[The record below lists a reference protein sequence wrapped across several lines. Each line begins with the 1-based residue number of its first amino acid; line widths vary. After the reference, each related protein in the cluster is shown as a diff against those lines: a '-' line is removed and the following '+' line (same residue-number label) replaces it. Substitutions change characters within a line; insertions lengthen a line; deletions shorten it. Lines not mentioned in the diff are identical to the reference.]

1 MSGSSGDTSCPN
13 CYEDANIMVD
23 SKPFPMEYIECI
35 ECGFYSTVEPGQMSR
50 EDINEEREGRDL
62 EPLADD
68 HVIEPIG
75 ERLKM
80 GRRYWEYAAQ
90 HLAYQDVL
98 NLRKDKGLEPWTD
111 IQAREFL
118 SAVEEEIKET
128 VSVAYKEA
136 LDMMIDR
143 EEEN

>member
-1 MSGSSGDTSCPN
+1 MSGSSDETTCPN
-13 CYEDANIMVD
+13 CLDDEMHRSEEDGWYRYV
-23 SKPFPMEYIECI
+23 ECI
-35 ECGFYSTVEPGQMSR
+35 ECGFYSTVETGQMSR
-50 EDINEEREGRDL
+50 EDIDEARESRDL

-75 ERLKM
+75 EGLKM
-80 GRRYWEYAAQ
+80 GRRYWEYAVYY
-90 HLAYQDVL
+90 LSTEDV
-98 NLRKDKGLEPWTD
+98 RAIREKKGLEPWTD

-118 SAVEEEIKET
+118 SKVETQIEEVMAVP
-128 VSVAYKEA
+128 YQEA

>member
-1 MSGSSGDTSCPN
+1 
-13 CYEDANIMVD
+13 MVD

-35 ECGFYSTVEPGQMSR
+35 ECGFYSTVETGQMNR
-50 EDINEEREGRDL
+50 EDINEARESRDL

-75 ERLKM
+75 EGLKM
-80 GRRYWEYAAQ
+80 GRRYWEYAAH
-90 HLAYQDVL
+90 HLTYQDVL
-98 NLRKDKGLEPWTD
+98 ELREKKGLEPWTD

-118 SAVEEEIKET
+118 SEVGEQIKET
-128 VSVAYKEA
+128 VSVAYEEA

>member
-1 MSGSSGDTSCPN
+1 MSDSSDETTCPN
-13 CYEDANIMVD
+13 CLDDEMHRSEEDGWYRYV
-23 SKPFPMEYIECI
+23 ECI
-35 ECGFYSTVEPGQMSR
+35 ECGFYSAVETGQMSR
-50 EDINEEREGRDL
+50 EDIDEARENRDL

-75 ERLKM
+75 EGLKM
-80 GRRYWEYAAQ
+80 GRRYWEYAAH
-90 HLAYQDVL
+90 HLTYQDVL
-98 NLRKDKGLEPWTD
+98 ELREKKGLEPWTG

-118 SAVEEEIKET
+118 SEVGEQIKET
-128 VSVAYKEA
+128 VSVAYQEA

>member
-1 MSGSSGDTSCPN
+1 MSSSSDETTCPN
-13 CYEDANIMVD
+13 CYDDEMHRSEEDGWYRYV
-23 SKPFPMEYIECI
+23 ECI
-35 ECGFYSTVEPGQMSR
+35 ECGFYSTVETGQMSR
-50 EDINEEREGRDL
+50 EDIDKARESRDL

-75 ERLKM
+75 EGLKI
-80 GRRYWEYAAQ
+80 GRRYWEYAAYY
-90 HLAYQDVL
+90 LSTEDV
-98 NLRKDKGLEPWTD
+98 RAIREKKGLEPWTD

-118 SAVEEEIKET
+118 SKVETQIEEVMAVP
-128 VSVAYKEA
+128 YQEA

>member
-35 ECGFYSTVEPGQMSR
+35 EWGCYSTVETGQMTR
-50 EDINEEREGRDL
+50 QEINEEREDRSL

-68 HVIEPIG
+68 HVIKPLESH
-75 ERLKM
+75 LKI
-80 GRRYWEYAAQ
+80 GRRYWEYAVYY
-90 HLAYQDVL
+90 LSTEDV
-98 NLRKDKGLEPWTD
+98 RAIREKKGLEPWTD

-118 SAVEEEIKET
+118 SKVETQIEEVMAVP
-128 VSVAYKEA
+128 YQEA
-136 LDMMIDR
+136 LDMMIDI

>member
-35 ECGFYSTVEPGQMSR
+35 ECGFYSTVETGQMSR
-50 EDINEEREGRDL
+50 EDINEEREKSDL

-75 ERLKM
+75 EGLKM
-80 GRRYWEYAAQ
+80 GRRYWQYAAH
-90 HLAYQDVL
+90 HLEYQDVL
-98 NLRKDKGLEPWTD
+98 ELR
-111 IQAREFL
+111 
-118 SAVEEEIKET
+118 
-128 VSVAYKEA
+128 
-136 LDMMIDR
+136 
-143 EEEN
+143 

>member
-35 ECGFYSTVEPGQMSR
+35 ECGFYSTVETGQMTR
-50 EDINEEREGRDL
+50 QEINEEREDRSL
-62 EPLADD
+62 VPLADD
-68 HVIEPIG
+68 YVIEPIG
-75 ERLKM
+75 EGLKM
-80 GRRYWEYAAQ
+80 GRRYWQYAAH
-90 HLAYQDVL
+90 HLTTEDV
-98 NLRKDKGLEPWTD
+98 RDIREKKGLEPWTD

-118 SAVEEEIKET
+118 SAVGEEIKET
-128 VSVAYKEA
+128 VSVAYEEA
-136 LDMMIDR
+136 LDMIIDI

>member
-1 MSGSSGDTSCPN
+1 MSDSSDETRCPN
-13 CYEDANIMVD
+13 CYDDEMHRENEDGWYTSV
-23 SKPFPMEYIECI
+23 ECI
-35 ECGFYSTVEPGQMSR
+35 ECGFYSTVETGQMSR
-50 EDINEEREGRDL
+50 EDIDEARESRDL

-75 ERLKM
+75 EGLKM
-80 GRRYWEYAAQ
+80 GRRYWEYAVYY
-90 HLAYQDVL
+90 LSTEDVHAI
-98 NLRKDKGLEPWTD
+98 REKKGLEPWTD

-118 SAVEEEIKET
+118 SKVETQIEEVMAVP
-128 VSVAYKEA
+128 YQEA

>member
-35 ECGFYSTVEPGQMSR
+35 ECGFYSTVETGQMSR
-50 EDINEEREGRDL
+50 EDIDEARESRDL

-68 HVIEPIG
+68 HVIKPLESH
-75 ERLKM
+75 LKI
-80 GRRYWEYAAQ
+80 GRRYWEYAAH
-90 HLAYQDVL
+90 HLTTEDV
-98 NLRKDKGLEPWTD
+98 RDIREKKGLEPWTD

-118 SAVEEEIKET
+118 SAVGEEIKET
-128 VSVAYKEA
+128 VSVAYEEA
-136 LDMMIDR
+136 LDMIIDI

>member
-35 ECGFYSTVEPGQMSR
+35 ECGFYSTVETGQMTR
-50 EDINEEREGRDL
+50 QEIYEEREKSDL

-75 ERLKM
+75 EGLKM
-80 GRRYWEYAAQ
+80 GRRYWEYAAH
-90 HLAYQDVL
+90 HLTYQDVL

-118 SAVEEEIKET
+118 SKVETQIEEVMAVP
-128 VSVAYKEA
+128 YQEA
-136 LDMMIDR
+136 LDMMIDI